1 MMTDSIALSFEI
13 PARDALGRQHVEGKL
28 VAAEEALQF
37 YWRFRDR
44 TFKRLGDDMKLIAID
59 YTNVESVVLKTTLRW
74 FKPRLLFKLTDPRPL
89 GEVPGTQVGAATLML
104 TSREAGLEARAFL
117 KMVEYRQSDAVANAR
132 IRRMSELQEKRGR
145 L

>member
-1 MMTDSIALSFEI
+1 MLTDSTALSFEI
-13 PARDALGRQHVEGKL
+13 PARDALGREHVEGKL

-44 TFKRLGDDMKLIAID
+44 TFKRLSDDMRMIAID
-59 YTNVESVVLKTTLRW
+59 YTNVESVALRTTLRW

-89 GEVPGTQVGAATLML
+89 AEVPGTQVGTATLML
-104 TSREAGLEARAFL
+104 TSHEAKLEARAFL
-117 KMVEYRQSDAVANAR
+117 KMVEFRQSDALAHAS
-132 IRRMSELQEKRGR
+132 ITRMSEILEKRGM

>member
-1 MMTDSIALSFEI
+1 MITDSTALSFEI
-13 PARDALGRQHVEGKL
+13 PARDALGREHVEGKM

-44 TFKRLGDDMKLIAID
+44 TFKRLSDDMRMVAID
-59 YTNVESVVLKTTLRW
+59 YTNIESVALRTTLRW

-89 GEVPGTQVGAATLML
+89 AEVPGTQVGTATLML
-104 TSREAGLEARAFL
+104 TSHEPKLEARAFL
-117 KMVEYRQSDAVANAR
+117 KMVEFRQSDALANAS
-132 IRRMSELQEKRGR
+132 ITRMSEIQEKRGM